1 VPLLDVTSSPV
12 AQHVVTF
19 STSVNPAAHG
29 QRQRNTLQT
38 GGVVR
43 TGARAEALASA
54 LVAAGFSV
62 AARRPPAP
70 RLDALPSDLRAA
82 VVALYRELGGH
93 QEQPVLR
100 PGAWDLALAGGVVVE
115 LDEELHFN
123 RYRARTL
130 AEPWAQN
137 LPWRDAY
144 AVMCADRED
153 DCVRAGSW
161 GKRWTSESCE
171 RMFGPA
177 APAARLDVPGGAPRW
192 KQRAFYDAVKDAVAV
207 SCELQVVRLAVHD
220 EISGVSLGALLEGRG
235 RTASRELQEL
245 VEQRTA

>member
-1 VPLLDVTSSPV
+1 M
-12 AQHVVTF
+12 
-19 STSVNPAAHG
+19 
-29 QRQRNTLQT
+29 
-38 GGVVR
+38 VR
-43 TGARAEALASA
+43 TGARAEALGSA
-54 LVAAGFSV
+54 LVAASFSV
-62 AARRPPAP
+62 AAQRPSAP
-70 RLDALPSDLRAA
+70 RLDALPADLRAA

-93 QEQPVLR
+93 HEQPVLR

-144 AVMCADRED
+144 LVMCARHED

-161 GKRWTSESCE
+161 GRRWTNESCE

-177 APAARLDVPGGAPRW
+177 APTARLDVPGGAPRW
-192 KQRAFYDAVKDAVAV
+192 KQRALYDAVKDAVASV
-207 SCELQVVRLAVHD
+207 SGIPRVVRLAVHD
-220 EISGVSLGALLEGRG
+220 EIGGVSLGALLEGRG
-235 RTASRELQEL
+235 RTASSELREL
-245 VEQRTA
+245 VEQRIA